1 MLLPMVP
8 EGEFQCPCCDY
19 YTLAGRAG
27 FEICPICYWED
38 DGQDM
43 GELDRVS
50 GPNHITL
57 RAARENFER
66 IGASDEA
73 ALPLVAAPGDRDGV
87 RREVRATI

>member
-1 MLLPMVP
+1 
-8 EGEFQCPCCDY
+8 
-19 YTLAGRAG
+19 
-27 FEICPICYWED
+27 
-38 DGQDM
+38 M